1 MASFYEQTK
10 QRRQASSSGASSS
23 TPSGVAPLSRYQE
36 RKQKNA
42 GTFKP
47 VVTPKAPEPYK
58 STSGEAFVREAAFG
72 ILPTLATIGGGI
84 AAGSAAGAI
93 GGTVVPGIGNVV
105 GAIGGGLVGG
115 LGAAYGAAKA
125 QDFALPKIFGKE
137 NMDVVQQK
145 RASSAETNPVASSL
159 GSLAPT
165 ALALRPSLKS
175 LKDLGKVGSVLK
187 NPTARNTI
195 AGRGAV
201 DNAFNVGIGAA
212 SQGGMNAYEQTQDE
226 TPFNWTEFFANV
238 GGGAVLNTP
247 TKLGNKIGL
256 KTPDYSPEPVVPPPE
271 PLPPEPTRQLKV
283 RSLTPEALPVE
294 TSTPNKRQAA
304 YAKKQGYEAFTPD
317 DELPSFQMGEAP
329 KPLGVQGSKISSPE
343 VFSKGKP
350 APDRIIP
357 PDATPAIYRK
367 ESQFFSD
374 TKTET
379 VDQYLKRKVEGVG
392 NQRVLNERLLRS
404 MYEDMEKRQAP
415 KYVQTQEDIDEWGK
429 MPEPLDGSARGSAS
443 QRLPDNLEG
452 RRIALETQKE
462 ALKNAPEAGLDRYS
476 PSRGTNAR
484 SLSEVGT
491 SKLINSNPLS
501 SKNKRESFARD
512 GDSIAERLGFAD
524 SEDARSAYRKFK
536 IQRENVSA
544 QDQELKEDIANFY
557 KMKKDK
563 ATAITTAKNQPEP
576 KSVKPE
582 EDFKYIPDTPKPTPK
597 PAPLKAKTA
606 DTKPTRVP
614 MKLGRE
620 VRTVKVETKGTDI
633 KAKATPAK
641 SVTVPK
647 EQLPSGTGDE
657 RISRYAARMKAGT
670 AKILAEDKDA
680 FIEKYDLPTFNR
692 MNQKTEM
699 ENAVKYVLEDEEDAL
714 ARFISG
720 RDAPDGTHSLAL
732 GLALREKATATGDR
746 DLATRLASLKATRAG
761 QDISLLRQSD
771 PDDPFKAMEL
781 IVDARRD
788 QVARNLPARHSK
800 GKTNDQAI
808 ASAVKEETDAIVKEL
823 DLTEIK
829 LADVKLLLDE
839 LDC

>member
-1 MASFYEQTK
+1 MATDFEQIM
-10 QRRQASSSGASSS
+10 QRRKASPGSSVAPTSTQAKPSSGSDFEQIMQRRKG
-23 TPSGVAPLSRYQE
+23 GVIAPQ
-36 RKQKNA
+36 
-42 GTFKP
+42 
-47 VVTPKAPEPYK
+47 VKAPEPYK
-58 STSGEAFVREAAFG
+58 STSGEAFVREAALG
-72 ILPTLATIGGGI
+72 LAPAAAGVAAIPAGAAMGAPLGPIGSIGGAI
-84 AAGSAAGAI
+84 ISSLSAAY
-93 GGTVVPGIGNVV
+93 
-105 GAIGGGLVGG
+105 
-115 LGAAYGAAKA
+115 AASKA
-125 QDFALPKIFGKE
+125 QDIVLPKIFGKE

-145 RASSAETNPVASSL
+145 RAASADTNPVASTLGQLSTSL
-159 GSLAPT
+159 PFF
-165 ALALRPSLKS
+165 RPSLKS
-175 LKDLGKVGSVLK
+175 LKDLKKLPGALRDPVQ
-187 NPTARNTI
+187 RNTI

-201 DNAFNVGIGAA
+201 DNAINVGAGGAI
-212 SQGGMNAYEQTQDE
+212 QGSMNAYEQNQDA
-226 TPFNWTEFFANV
+226 TPFNWTEFLANV
-238 GGGAVLNTP
+238 GGGAALNTP

-271 PLPPEPTRQLKV
+271 PPPPEPTRKLKV

-317 DELPSFQMGEAP
+317 DKLPSFQMGESP
-329 KPLGVQGSKISSPE
+329 KSLGVQGSKIGAPA

-374 TKTET
+374 TKAET

-404 MYEDMEKRQAP
+404 MYKDMEKRQAP

-429 MPEPLDGSARGSAS
+429 MPEQDGGAPGSAS
-443 QRLPDNLEG
+443 QRLPDELEG

-476 PSRGTNAR
+476 PSRGTNAGG
-484 SLSEVGT
+484 LSEAGT
-491 SKLINSNPLS
+491 SKLINTNPLNL
-501 SKNKRESFARD
+501 KLRGESFARD

-524 SEDARSAYRKFK
+524 AEAARNAYRKFK
-536 IQRENVSA
+536 IQRNNVRA

-576 KSVKPE
+576 KSVEPE
-582 EDFKYIPDTPKPTPK
+582 NDFKYISDTPKPTPK
-597 PAPLKAKTA
+597 PAPLKAKAATP
-606 DTKPTRVP
+606 TPTRVP

-620 VRTVKVETKGTDI
+620 VRTVKVETRGTVI

-699 ENAVKYVLEDEEDAL
+699 ENAVKYVLENEEDAL

-720 RDAPDGTHSLAL
+720 RDAPDGTHSISL
-732 GLALREKATATGDR
+732 GLALQEKATATGDR
-746 DLATRLASLKATRAG
+746 DLAISLASLKATRAG
-761 QDISLLRQSD
+761 QDIALLRQSD
-771 PDDPFKAMEL
+771 PDDPFRAMGA

-788 QVARNLPARHSK
+788 QVARNLPEKYSK
-800 GKTNDQAI
+800 GKTSDQAI
-808 ASAVKEETDAIVKEL
+808 ASAVKEETDAIAKEL
-823 DLTEIK
+823 ELYELK
-829 LADVKLLLDE
+829 LADVKLLLDKM
-839 LDC
+839 DC